1 MASPDDRRYS
11 ETHEWFLADGDTVT
25 MGITKFAADE
35 LTDVTFVDLPAAGTR
50 VAAGKPFGEIES
62 VKATSELNT
71 AVDGEIVEVNERLAD
86 EPGLINSSPFDEG
99 WMIRVRADSLAPLD
113 ALMSAAEYDRMTSAG

>member
-1 MASPDDRRYS
+1 MASPDDRKYA
-11 ETHEWFLADGDTVT
+11 ETHEWFLADADTVT
-25 MGITKFAADE
+25 MGITKFAAEE
-35 LTDVTFVDLPAAGTR
+35 LTDMTFVDLPAVGTR
-50 VAAGKPFGEIES
+50 VAAGTPFGEIES

-86 EPGLINSSPFDEG
+86 EPGLVNSSPFDEG
-99 WMIRVRADSLAPLD
+99 WMIRVRADRLDPLD

>member
-1 MASPDDRRYS
+1 VASPDDRRYS

>member
-1 MASPDDRRYS
+1 VASPDDRRYA

-25 MGITKFAADE
+25 IGITKFAAEE
-35 LTDVTFVDLPAAGTR
+35 LTDVTFVDLPVAGTR
-50 VAAGKPFGEIES
+50 VAAGTPFGEIES

-86 EPGLINSSPFDEG
+86 EPGLVNSSPFDEG
-99 WMIRVRADSLAPLD
+99 WMIRVRADSLDPLD